1 MLEDVSLEPQPTEE
15 ELAEAA
21 AAEAAAE
28 QDAELA
34 RRIRREVRRM
44 QTGDAIADIA
54 QDEADEAEE
63 RATAEAAE
71 EQKKGEE
78 ERQRKR
84 QSNIFWQMISGT
96 ILLRE
101 GVSKYYSQMILVA
114 SLFFISIF
122 VMFWSLHL
130 DMRYSELARRVQ
142 LTRERSV
149 RLQEMKY
156 LKCSHSA
163 ISEEL
168 KRRGIELDDPTRPST
183 IIKEKK

>member
-15 ELAEAA
+15 ELAAA
-21 AAEAAAE
+21 AAEQ

-54 QDEADEAEE
+54 QDEAEDEQI
-63 RATAEAAE
+63 RAAE
-71 EQKKGEE
+71 EAAAQQQKAEE
-78 ERQRKR
+78 AKAKR
-84 QSNIFWQMISGT
+84 RESNVFWQLISGT
-96 ILLRE
+96 ILLRH

-114 SLFFISIF
+114 SLFFVSIF

-130 DMRYSELARRVQ
+130 DMRYSELARTVQ

-156 LKCSHSA
+156 LRCSHSA
-163 ISEEL
+163 ISAEL
-168 KRRGIELDDPTRPST
+168 ERRGIDISDATRPST
-183 IIKEKK
+183 VIKEK